1 MHLELAENLLSKEL
15 IKCFKGL
22 IVRKG
27 RPKFIYSD
35 NEETF
40 QTAAKR
46 LRQVTKNEELYEFL
60 IKENIIWR
68 SKLPIPSWWG
78 GQFER
83 LIVLTKQALY
93 KSLVKTNLHWNGLEQ
108 LLLDIEVN
116 MNNCTLT

>member
-1 MHLELAENLLSKEL
+1 MHLELAENLISKEF

-22 IVRKG
+22 IVRKD

-60 IKENIIWR
+60 IK
-68 SKLPIPSWWG
+68 K
-78 GQFER
+78 
-83 LIVLTKQALY
+83 K
-93 KSLVKTNLHWNGLEQ
+93 H
-108 LLLDIEVN
+108 N
-116 MNNCTLT
+116 MEIQTPYTAMVGWSV